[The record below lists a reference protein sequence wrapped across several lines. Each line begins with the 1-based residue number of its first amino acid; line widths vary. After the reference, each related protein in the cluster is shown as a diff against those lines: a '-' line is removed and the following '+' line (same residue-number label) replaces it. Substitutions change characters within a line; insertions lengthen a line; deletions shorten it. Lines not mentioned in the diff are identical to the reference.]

1 MTLRELPTFYYHT
14 HFFEFL
20 AFVKGPSAHLL
31 SKKDKKFLA
40 SYAGSS
46 YLKQCLL
53 VRLINR
59 KHAIIKKHSL
69 KFDEIPDAINML
81 DDLAE
86 LGFVKPI
93 ALQDVPTFLNQLT
106 KPELAE
112 LYHNLTDSNSPR
124 LLKSTNKANYILQC
138 QIICPQ
144 KIVQSHL
151 AQNYVVRITDE
162 FIEYF
167 LFLYFGHTNGKLNQ
181 FSMRDLGL
189 VRTREAQ
196 AQMQSRFKNYESAFS
211 CFTLKK
217 AYSEA
222 KRMNFD
228 NAESINDFLAELPNP
243 IGVQAIEVFEK
254 LHYIVAKQM
263 LVLDHQ
269 KALDITNN
277 LQDSSA
283 QEFWCRQAY
292 KFGLKEHV
300 KAKLNEIIND
310 PINDKLLQFAE
321 DFLALKYQQKRTSI
335 LTDMLRENNRHLL
348 LDETFKGSVE
358 QGVIAY
364 YHARYIKAWRT
375 ENYLWNNLFG
385 LCFWHELFQL
395 EGLGL
400 ATPFDY
406 LPVCLK
412 HYQFLQIAEQQIHKR
427 LNNINT
433 SQDLLMLLTKNAAA
447 HFGKSQGIV
456 HWHVKMLDSLKI
468 LIEYAPLQGL
478 KNQLLTMCKNWHLYN
493 DGYPDIM
500 VLENNKLRFEEVKAN
515 GDSLRRNQLM
525 QYQSLRS
532 FNIEVGITTVDWTI
546 DPMQP
551 YAVIDIETTGGRS
564 GVHKI
569 TEIGMVK
576 IVNGKVV
583 EQWESLL
590 NPQRKIPT
598 TITNLTGISNE
609 MVANAPLFA
618 DIADEVEKF
627 TQDCIFVAHNVN
639 FDYGFIREE
648 FARLNRTYRRPK
660 LCTVQQTRK
669 YFKGLK
675 SYSLANL
682 TKHFDITMECHHR
695 ALSDAIAASELLTM
709 VNEVRYSQTTPM
721 AKEHLNRPT

>member
-20 AFVKGPSAHLL
+20 AFVKGPNAHLL
-31 SKKDKKFLA
+31 SQKDKKFLTCYAEA
-40 SYAGSS
+40 SH
-46 YLKQCLL
+46 LQQCLL
-53 VRLINR
+53 VRMINR

-69 KFDEIPDAINML
+69 QFNEIPDAINML
-81 DDLAE
+81 DDLAK

-93 ALQDVPTFLNQLT
+93 AQQDVPVFLNQLT

-112 LYHNLTDSNSPR
+112 LYHNLADSNAPR
-124 LLKSTNKANYILQC
+124 LLKSTNKDHHILQC
-138 QIICPQ
+138 QILCPQ
-144 KIVQSHL
+144 KIAQSHL
-151 AQNYVVRITDE
+151 AQNYIVCTTDE

-189 VRTREAQ
+189 VRTREAE

-211 CFTLKK
+211 SFVLKK

-222 KRMNFD
+222 KIMNFN
-228 NAESINDFLAELPNP
+228 NAVSINNFLAELPTP
-243 IGVQAIEVFEK
+243 IGSRAKATFEK
-254 LHYIVAKQM
+254 LHYILAKQM
-263 LVLDHQ
+263 LVFDHQ
-269 KALDITNN
+269 KALDITSN
-277 LQDSSA
+277 LQDPLA

-292 KFGLKEHV
+292 KLGLKQQV
-300 KAKLNEIIND
+300 NARLNEILND
-310 PINDKLLQFAE
+310 PINDNLLQFAE
-321 DFLALKYQQKRTSI
+321 DFLALKYQQKRTSM
-335 LTDMLRENNRHLL
+335 LTDMLRKSNRHLL

-364 YHARYIKAWRT
+364 YHARHIETWRT
-375 ENYLWNNLFG
+375 ENHLWNNLFG
-385 LCFWHELFQL
+385 LCFWYELFQL

-406 LPVCLK
+406 LPVCLQ
-412 HYQFLQIAEQQIHKR
+412 HYQFLQVAEQQIHQR

-433 SQDLLMLLTKNAAA
+433 SKDLLMLLTKNAVA
-447 HFGKSQGIV
+447 HFGKRQGIV
-456 HWHVKMLDSLKI
+456 NWHVKMLDSLKI

-478 KNQLLTMCKNWHLYN
+478 KNQLLAMCKNWHLYN
-493 DGYPDIM
+493 NGYPDIM

-515 GDSLRRNQLM
+515 GDSLKRNQLM

-532 FNIEVGITTVDWTI
+532 FGIEVGITTVDWTI

-576 IVNGKVV
+576 IVDGKVV

-598 TITNLTGISNE
+598 SITKLTGISNK
-609 MVANAPLFA
+609 MVADAPLFA
-618 DIADEVEKF
+618 DIADKVEKF

-648 FARLNRTYRRPK
+648 FARLNRSYRRPK

-709 VNEVRYSQTTPM
+709 VNKVRHSQATLMT
-721 AKEHLNRPT
+721 